1 MASSLDKLPF
11 ELLAD
16 IYELLPPREVT
27 NLSAASRTLNGVY
40 KKDKDKLMA
49 A

>member
-16 IYELLPPREVT
+16 IYELLPPREAT